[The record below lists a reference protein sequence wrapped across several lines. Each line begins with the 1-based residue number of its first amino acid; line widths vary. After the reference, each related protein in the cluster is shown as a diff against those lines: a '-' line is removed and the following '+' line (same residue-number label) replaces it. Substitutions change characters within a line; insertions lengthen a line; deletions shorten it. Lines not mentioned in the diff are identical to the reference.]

1 MTQSKG
7 GIPQLLRVVSIP
19 LTLLVCVS
27 LYYQGDWRTLDD
39 VYGYSGDFHGK
50 CLSTRVSIWFETSRG
65 GGHGGTAYDVCS
77 NSEGFFFGT
86 PLNIFGLKPIVVPWH
101 DVSMHVEDRPAYQT
115 VVLKF
120 RLLPGYTF
128 EFHKDIWDQLSV
140 PKAELSP
147 EP

>member
-1 MTQSKG
+1 MTKPKKKSPLLAALVVIGLIFTFNLFLSSKE
-7 GIPQLLRVVSIP
+7 
-19 LTLLVCVS
+19 
-27 LYYQGDWRTLDD
+27 WREMGKA
-39 VYGYSGDFHGK
+39 YGYSGDFHGK
-50 CLSTRVSIWFETSRG
+50 CLEPTWVEIEFGYG
-65 GGHGGTAYDVCS
+65 GGEHSTFDICS

-101 DVSMHVEDRPAYQT
+101 DVSMHIEDRPAYQT

-128 EFHKDIWDQLSV
+128 EFAKDAWDQLSI